1 MSKNAKVDN
10 EIMFIYYNTN
20 QPYVD
25 TLKGEL
31 SLKKLQKIIGKNLT
45 FFATT
50 EFIVVYNEN
59 QDELL
64 PEQDNITLSDVLD
77 MLRRDTY
84 INNKVKLCLGD
95 FEYKH
100 IKGNVIFQRYFNF
113 DVMPALYDFVFSN
126 EYFVEK
132 KLKEFNLSYVL
143 DDINKNK
150 SLLLK
155 DDGTFKLISP
165 KCDDKYSYEE
175 ISNYLN
181 GIPLRKGV
189 EGDIEMWGISDKTPN
204 MYEEHKFNYNVYT
217 IMCCLCWKHRNEIRV
232 DDVVFLG
239 NFIISKKLNIKGFSK
254 SNNTNISLN

>member
-10 EIMFIYYNTN
+10 EIMFIPYKTN
-20 QPYVD
+20 KSVD
-25 TLKGEL
+25 PLVGEL
-31 SLKKLQKIIGKNLT
+31 SLKKLQKLIGKNLT

-64 PEQDNITLSDVLD
+64 PEQDNMTLSDVFD
-77 MLRRDTY
+77 TLRRDIY
-84 INNKVKLCLGD
+84 INNKMKLCFGD

-100 IKGNVIFQRYFNF
+100 IRGNVIFQRYFNF

-132 KLKEFNLSYVL
+132 KLKELNISYVL
-143 DDINKNK
+143 DDINENK

-165 KCDDKYSYEE
+165 KYDDKYTYEE
-175 ISNYLN
+175 ISYYLN
-181 GIPLRKGV
+181 GIPFRKGG
-189 EGDIEMWGISDKTPN
+189 EGDIEMWGIFDKTPN

-217 IMCCLCWKHRNEIRV
+217 IMCCLCWKHRNKIRV

-239 NFIISKKLNIKGFSK
+239 NFIISKKLNVKGFSK
-254 SNNTNISLN
+254 SNNTDISLN

>member
-1 MSKNAKVDN
+1 MSKNTPVDKDV
-10 EIMFIYYNTN
+10 MFIPYKTN
-20 QPYVD
+20 KSVD
-25 TLKGEL
+25 PLVGDL
-31 SLKKLQKIIGKNLT
+31 SLKKLQKLIGKNLT

-50 EFIVVYNEN
+50 EFIFVYNEN

-64 PEQDNITLSDVLD
+64 PEQDNLTLSDVFD
-77 MLRRDTY
+77 VLRRDTY
-84 INNKVKLCLGD
+84 RNSKFKLCLGD

-100 IKGNVIFQRYFNF
+100 IRGNVVFQRYFNF
-113 DVMPALYDFVFSN
+113 DVMPILYDFVFSN

-132 KLKEFNLSYVL
+132 KLKEFNISYVL
-143 DDINKNK
+143 DDINENK

-165 KCDDKYSYEE
+165 KCDDKYTYEE

-254 SNNTNISLN
+254 SNNTDISLN

>member
-1 MSKNAKVDN
+1 MSKNAKVYN
-10 EIMFIYYNTN
+10 EGMFV
-20 QPYVD
+20 PYENNKSVD
-25 TLKGEL
+25 LLKGEL
-31 SLKKLQKIIGKNLT
+31 SLKKLQKLIGKNLT

-84 INNKVKLCLGD
+84 IKNKMKLCLGD

-100 IKGNVIFQRYFNF
+100 IRGNVVFQRYLDF
-113 DVMPALYDFVFSN
+113 DVMPVLYDFVFSN
-126 EYFVEK
+126 EYFVDK
-132 KLKEFNLSYVL
+132 KLKEFNISYVL
-143 DDINKNK
+143 DDINKDK

-165 KCDDKYSYEE
+165 KCDDKYTYEE

-181 GIPLRKGV
+181 GIPLRKGI
-189 EGDIEMWGISDKTPN
+189 EGDIEMWAISDKTPN
-204 MYEEHKFNYNVYT
+204 LYEEHKFNYNVYT
-217 IMCCLCWKHRNEIRV
+217 IMCCLCWKHRDKIRV
-232 DDVVFLG
+232 DDVLFLG

-254 SNNTNISLN
+254 SNNTDISLN

>member
-20 QPYVD
+20 KPCVD
-25 TLKGEL
+25 TFKGEL

-64 PEQDNITLSDVLD
+64 PEQDNLTLSDVLD
-77 MLRRDTY
+77 TLRRDIY
-84 INNKVKLCLGD
+84 INNKMKLCLGD

-100 IKGNVIFQRYFNF
+100 IRGNVIFQRYFNF

-126 EYFVEK
+126 EYFVDK
-132 KLKEFNLSYVL
+132 KLKEFDISYVL
-143 DDINKNK
+143 NDINENK

-165 KCDDKYSYEE
+165 KYDDKYTYEE

-189 EGDIEMWGISDKTPN
+189 EGDIEMWGIYDKTPN
-204 MYEEHKFNYNVYT
+204 MYEEYKFNYNVYT

-254 SNNTNISLN
+254 SNNTDISLN